1 MNKAAPEVIS
11 RKMARQQMQPC
22 RLFCCACFF
31 LLAFFAPA
39 AAANAAPKGL
49 YLENGRLMKDG
60 HAYAGIGANYQALF
74 GRLILDKNDDS
85 SLANLHRLADKGIP
99 FVRFPACG
107 FWPKGWQL
115 YLDDPAEY
123 FRRMDRVVRAAEED
137 KIGLIP
143 SLFWRLATVSQL
155 VGEAP
160 SKLGDNKSKGIAFIK
175 QYTREVVE
183 RYKNSPA
190 IWGWEFGNEANL
202 GVDLVPGGGRK
213 GGLFGG
219 TGAVD
224 AGSEMGVRL
233 TTNQLTNAYTNF
245 GRVVRAID
253 PSRVIDSGTGIPRA
267 AAWHNARGQFR
278 VRDSDE
284 QAYIAFLQ
292 QNPDPINMLSVH
304 IYQKTSNL
312 APYGPETLDHF
323 VARYARVAA
332 EAGKPLFVGEFPM
345 RNREQAEEYLAAIRH
360 NHVPLSA
367 FWVFDYPPQETSMN
381 ISFENERAFVIDL
394 VAAANRDLQGAQ

>member
-1 MNKAAPEVIS
+1 MLTRDTGQSPKH
-11 RKMARQQMQPC
+11 
-22 RLFCCACFF
+22 F
-31 LLAFFAPA
+31 LGVSF
-39 AAANAAPKGL
+39 
-49 YLENGRLMKDG
+49 
-60 HAYAGIGANYQALF
+60 
-74 GRLILDKNDDS
+74 LDKNDDS
-85 SLANLHRLADKGIP
+85 SLVNLHRLADKGIP

-123 FRRMDRVVRAAEED
+123 FRRMDRVVRAAEEN

-190 IWGWEFGNEANL
+190 IWGWEFTNEANL

-213 GGLFGG
+213 GGRFGG
-219 TGAVD
+219 AGAVD

-233 TTNQLTNAYTNF
+233 TTNQLTNAYTSF

-253 PSRVIDSGTGIPRA
+253 PSRVIDSGTGIPQGRGLA
-267 AAWHNARGQFR
+267 QCSWPISSAR
-278 VRDSDE
+278 
-284 QAYIAFLQ
+284 
-292 QNPDPINMLSVH
+292 
-304 IYQKTSNL
+304 
-312 APYGPETLDHF
+312 
-323 VARYARVAA
+323 
-332 EAGKPLFVGEFPM
+332 
-345 RNREQAEEYLAAIRH
+345 
-360 NHVPLSA
+360 
-367 FWVFDYPPQETSMN
+367 
-381 ISFENERAFVIDL
+381 
-394 VAAANRDLQGAQ
+394 